1 MFTFPHRLARFAE
14 VPVSKFTAPILAAV
28 TAAPASAHETGM
40 PHLIHEHEGWVALAV
55 VVLSLVGACL
65 LVRRALR
72 R

>member
-1 MFTFPHRLARFAE
+1 MFHLPQRLARF
-14 VPVSKFTAPILAAV
+14 SAPSAAILATVA
-28 TAAPASAHETGM
+28 AAPASAHETGM

-55 VVLSLVGACL
+55 VLLSLVGAAL